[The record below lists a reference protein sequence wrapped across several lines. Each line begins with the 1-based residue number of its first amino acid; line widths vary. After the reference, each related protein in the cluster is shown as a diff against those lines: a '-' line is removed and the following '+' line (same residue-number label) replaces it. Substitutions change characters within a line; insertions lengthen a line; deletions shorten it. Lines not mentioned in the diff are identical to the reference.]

1 MWEDP
6 DRLVRQHRIGSPLS
20 IKSLS
25 EDLEVNFRTAENW
38 ISILEKVY
46 YCFRILPFGAPKI
59 LAVKKEKKLYLWDWS
74 SCNTEGSKFENFVA
88 SHLLKYCHYLEDTEG
103 DVMELR
109 FIRDTD
115 KREIDFVVIK
125 NKKPIFAVECKTGE
139 KGISSHIRY
148 FRDRTNIP
156 KFYQVHL
163 GKKDALIEGNIRILP
178 FSKFCKEVNLL

>member
-1 MWEDP
+1 M
-6 DRLVRQHRIGSPLS
+6 
-20 IKSLS
+20 
-25 EDLEVNFRTAENW
+25 
-38 ISILEKVY
+38 
-46 YCFRILPFGAPKI
+46 
-59 LAVKKEKKLYLWDWS
+59 
-74 SCNTEGSKFENFVA
+74 
-88 SHLLKYCHYLEDTEG
+88 EDTEG

-125 NKKPIFAVECKTGE
+125 NKKPIFSVECKTGE
-139 KGISSHIRY
+139 KGISPHIRY

-178 FSKFCKEVNLL
+178 ILKFCKEVNLV